1 MLRKFIT
8 LLILMLCAVIS
19 VACISI
25 PELGGET
32 TAQETESAELAI
44 DGAPPIEITNF
55 AGTITVREGDPG
67 RISATVLKESRLADA
82 AAAQAQLAEI
92 TLTVEET
99 SGGARVVVEGPNNI
113 DSLDNIG
120 DLEVGLTARL
130 EVSVPPGSDL
140 DVNLGA
146 GEITLEQTSGDVDVN
161 NGAGEATAI
170 LPADAS
176 FQLHVSGGVAEVN
189 SEFDGVPGGGVAAN
203 VDATIG
209 DNPTQSLTFHLGAG
223 DVNLQK
229 AD

>member
-82 AAAQAQLAEI
+82 AKAQAQLAEV

-113 DSLDNIG
+113 DNIR
-120 DLEVGLTARL
+120 DLEVGLTGRL
-130 EVSVPPGSDL
+130 EVIVPPGSDL

-146 GEITLEQTSGDVDVN
+146 GEITLEQPTGDVDVN

-176 FQLHVSGGVAEVN
+176 FQLHVSGGVAEIN
-189 SEFDGVPGGGVAAN
+189 SEFDGVPGGGVAAD
-203 VDATIG
+203 VEATIG